1 MNYDSEYN
9 LNIIN
14 SDVDKYFN
22 NLLTKNTVNQPN
34 QLSSFYYNYIEHNL
48 IFIIILILLVVFFI
62 IRYYTKDLENEY
74 KNNKEDEFVLI
85 KPEINPDEIENEKKR
100 IEKERKRID
109 KEKKEIYNII
119 NELSSINSSLLLN
132 SQEQQI
138 KIPKKSSSSIGP
150 PPPIIQQ
157 AQHVELQTYN
167 ADAFIN
173 NSYSNLDNNYDKKNL
188 INGVYV
194 QPPYN

>member
-22 NLLTKNTVNQPN
+22 NLLTKNNANQPN

-138 KIPKKSSSSIGP
+138 KIPKKPSSIGP

-167 ADAFIN
+167 ADAFVN